1 MRFELDLSPLQ
12 ITLVYIVFAMVALLF
27 SDVLFVR
34 WIEDPALLSQVQ
46 TVKGGVEILLT
57 AGLIY
62 VLTRAGQR
70 SLARTNS
77 QLERRTQE
85 LHILQRLFRHNIRN
99 DINVVRGRAEW
110 LLDEEDDA
118 DTTQQLETI
127 VASSNRIVTYVE
139 KSRRI
144 DEFADGESPIEARD
158 LVDIVDNSLNQLADY
173 ATDVDLTR
181 ETPSSARVNAHRL
194 LEFGVFEVMDNAV
207 THNDSESPA
216 LTVTIEETT
225 GWVVLHVADNGPGI
239 PEDERT
245 VLREEAE
252 TPLVHSSGIGL
263 WLAYWVTTR
272 SGGEF
277 EISDNDPCGSVVT
290 MKLPQAG

>member
-1 MRFELDLSPLQ
+1 MRFGMDLSPLQ
-12 ITLVYIVFAMVALLF
+12 ITLVYIVFGMVALLI
-27 SDVLFVR
+27 SDVLFVL
-34 WIEDPALLSQVQ
+34 WIDDPALREQIQ
-46 TVKGGVEILLT
+46 TVKGGAEIVLT
-57 AGLIY
+57 AGLIF

-70 SLARTNS
+70 SLARTNT

-110 LLDEEDDA
+110 LLDEEVDA

-127 VASSNRIVTYVE
+127 VTLSNRIVTYVE

-144 DEFADGESPIEARD
+144 DELPAGESAIETCD
-158 LVDIVDNSLNQLADY
+158 LVDIVDNSLDQLTDY
-173 ATDVDLTR
+173 TTTVDLTR
-181 ETPSSARVNAHRL
+181 ELPASAQVNAHRL
-194 LEFGVFEVMDNAV
+194 LEFGVFEVIDNAV
-207 THNDSESPA
+207 THNDSELPA
-216 LTVTIEETT
+216 LTVTIEETSE
-225 GWVVLHVADNGPGI
+225 WVVLHVADNGPGI
-239 PEDERT
+239 PENERT
-245 VLREEAE
+245 VLRKGAE

-277 EISDNDPCGSVVT
+277 DISDNDPSGSVVT
-290 MKLPQAG
+290 LKLPHSV